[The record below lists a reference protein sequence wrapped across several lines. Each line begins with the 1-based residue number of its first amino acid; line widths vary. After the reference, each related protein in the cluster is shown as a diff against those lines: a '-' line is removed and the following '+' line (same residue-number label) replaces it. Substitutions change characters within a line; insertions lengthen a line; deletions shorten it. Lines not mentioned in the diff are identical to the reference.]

1 MWVITVFSDRSSS
14 KMYEFDTENEAR
26 EAFKNIQGYK
36 ILTEMVYL
44 EPSFSLVAI

>member
-1 MWVITVFSDRSSS
+1 MWVITVFSDRNGS
-14 KMYEFDTENEAR
+14 KIYEFDTEKEAR

-44 EPSFSLVAI
+44 EPSISLVTV